1 MKLLSKKSLMTV
13 FAALLV
19 CGLVL
24 PEASARG
31 GGGGGGGSR
40 ASGGGG
46 ARASGGGGAAARTS
60 ISGDVN
66 RNRNINADRHRDID
80 IDVDDRNDWVDDH
93 PVGAAVAVAAVT
105 SAVIGSTVYS
115 IPPSCSVVVVNSVT
129 YQQCGS
135 VWYEPRYVD
144 TSIQY
149 VVVDAP
155 H

>member
-1 MKLLSKKSLMTV
+1 MKLLGKKSLMTM

-31 GGGGGGGSR
+31 GGAR
-40 ASGGGG
+40 AAGGG
-46 ARASGGGGAAARTS
+46 ARASVSGGAAARTS
-60 ISGDVN
+60 ISGNVN
-66 RNRNINADRHRDID
+66 SNRNINVDRNRDID
-80 IDVDDRNDWVDDH
+80 IDVDNRNDWVDDH
-93 PVGAAVAVAAVT
+93 PVGAAVAVAAVA

-115 IPPSCSVVVVNSVT
+115 IPPSCSVVEVNSVT

-135 VWYEPRYVD
+135 IWYEPRYVG
-144 TSIQY
+144 TSIEY

-155 H
+155 Q

>member
-1 MKLLSKKSLMTV
+1 MKLLSKKSLMTM

-31 GGGGGGGSR
+31 GGGGG
-40 ASGGGG
+40 
-46 ARASGGGGAAARTS
+46 ARASAGGGAAARTS

-66 RNRNINADRHRDID
+66 RNRNRNINADRHTDID
-80 IDVDDRNDWVDDH
+80 IDVDNRNDWVDDH
-93 PVGAAVAVAAVT
+93 PVAAAVAVAAVT

-115 IPPSCSVVVVNSVT
+115 IPSSCSVVVVDSVT

-135 VWYEPRYVD
+135 DWYEPRYVD

-155 H
+155 D

>member
-1 MKLLSKKSLMTV
+1 MKLLSKKSLMSL

-31 GGGGGGGSR
+31 GGGGGAR
-40 ASGGGG
+40 ASGGG
-46 ARASGGGGAAARTS
+46 ARASGGGAAAARTS
-60 ISGDVN
+60 ISGNVN
-66 RNRNINADRHRDID
+66 SNRNINVDRNKNID
-80 IDVDDRNDWVDDH
+80 IDVDNRNDWVDDH

-155 H
+155 Q

>member
-31 GGGGGGGSR
+31 GGGGAR
-40 ASGGGG
+40 ASGGG
-46 ARASGGGGAAARTS
+46 ARASASGRAATRTS
-60 ISGDVN
+60 ISGNVN
-66 RNRNINADRHRDID
+66 SNRTINADRHRDID

-93 PVGAAVAVAAVT
+93 PVAAAAVVART
-105 SAVIGSTVYS
+105 SAAIGSTVYS
-115 IPPSCSVVVVNSVT
+115 IPPSCSVVVVDSVT